1 LKFAKDGSWGGIDLS
16 LGPPSMKYIIEARIE
31 VDGVVDRN
39 DIVGAVFGQ
48 TEGLFSSE
56 LDLRELQK
64 SGRIGRIEIS
74 ASPQGEKTVGKITVP
89 SALDKYSTA
98 LIAAMIESVE
108 RVGPYAARVKIE
120 RIYDIRAEK
129 RKKIVERARTIL
141 YEWEKSKLPEDDV
154 ILKEL
159 EEAILKARV
168 VEYGP
173 DKLPAG
179 PEVDKSEELIIV
191 EGRADVI
198 NLLRHGYR
206 NAVAV
211 EGVKIPRTIKDL
223 SAKKRK
229 VIAFLDGDRGGDLIL
244 SELQRAGVKVDLVA
258 RAPYGR
264 EVEGLTGKEISD
276 ALHHAIPFDE
286 AIRRL
291 KIPKEVPQ
299 LPEKINECAKEIEGK
314 LMAIILN
321 SKVQEI
327 ERVPVS
333 ELAQRLQELK
343 DQAKYVV
350 FDGVITQRLVDILSE
365 VGVDVYLVGVRVGEI
380 SKPSERVHIITFD
393 NL

>member
-1 LKFAKDGSWGGIDLS
+1 MS

-39 DIVGAVFGQ
+39 DIVGAIFGQ

-98 LIAAMIESVE
+98 LIAAMVESVE
-108 RVGPYAARVKIE
+108 RVGPYTARVKIE

-141 YEWEKSKLPEDDV
+141 YEWEKSKLPEDDR

-159 EEAILKARV
+159 EEALLKAKV

-173 DKLPAG
+173 EKLPAG
-179 PEVDKSEELIIV
+179 PEVGKSEELIIV

-206 NAVAV
+206 NVVAV
-211 EGVKIPRTIKDL
+211 EGVKIPKTIKDL
-223 SAKKRK
+223 SAKKRR
-229 VIAFLDGDRGGDLIL
+229 VVAFLDGDRGGDLIL

-291 KIPKEVPQ
+291 KIPKETPQ
-299 LPEKINECAKEIEGK
+299 LPEKVKECAKEVEGK

-321 SKVQEI
+321 SEVQEV

-333 ELAQRLQELK
+333 ELAQRLQELR
-343 DQAKYVV
+343 DQAKYIV

-365 VGVDVYLVGVRVGEI
+365 TGVDVYLVGVRVGEI

-393 NL
+393 SL

>member
-1 LKFAKDGSWGGIDLS
+1 
-16 LGPPSMKYIIEARIE
+16 MKYIIEARIE

-39 DIVGAVFGQ
+39 DIVGAIFGQ

-74 ASPQGEKTVGKITVP
+74 ASPQGEKTIGKITVP

-98 LIAAMIESVE
+98 LIAAMIESIE

-141 YEWEKSKLPEDDV
+141 YEWEKSKLPEDDM

-159 EEAILKARV
+159 EEALLKARV
-168 VEYGP
+168 IEYGP

-179 PEVDKSEELIIV
+179 PEVGKSEELIIV

-223 SAKKRK
+223 SAKKKK

-299 LPEKINECAKEIEGK
+299 LPEKVREYAKEVEGK

-321 SKVQEI
+321 SDVQEV

-333 ELAQRLQELK
+333 ELAQRLQELR

-365 VGVDVYLVGVRVGEI
+365 VGIDVYLVGVRVGEI

>member
-1 LKFAKDGSWGGIDLS
+1 MS
-16 LGPPSMKYIIEARIE
+16 LGPPSTKYIIEARIE
-31 VDGVVDRN
+31 VDGIVDRN
-39 DIVGAVFGQ
+39 DIVGAIFGQ

-98 LIAAMIESVE
+98 LIAAMVESVE

-129 RKKIVERARTIL
+129 RKKIVERARTLL
-141 YEWEKSKLPEDDV
+141 YEWEKSKLPEDDM

-159 EEAILKARV
+159 EEALLKARV

-173 DKLPAG
+173 EKLPAG
-179 PEVDKSEELIIV
+179 PEVGKSDELIIV

-223 SAKKRK
+223 SAKKKR

-286 AIRRL
+286 AVRRL
-291 KIPKEVPQ
+291 KIPKEAPQ
-299 LPEKINECAKEIEGK
+299 LPGKVRECVKEVEGK
-314 LMAIILN
+314 LMAIILD
-321 SKVQEI
+321 SDVREV

-333 ELAQRLQELK
+333 ELAQRLQELR
-343 DQAKYVV
+343 DRAKYIV

-365 VGVDVYLVGVRVGEI
+365 TGVDVYLIGVRVGEI

-393 NL
+393 SL

>member
-1 LKFAKDGSWGGIDLS
+1 MS

-39 DIVGAVFGQ
+39 DIVGAIFGQ

-74 ASPQGEKTVGKITVP
+74 ASPQGEKTIGKITVP

-98 LIAAMIESVE
+98 LIAAMIESIE

-141 YEWEKSKLPEDDV
+141 YEWEKSKLPEDDM

-159 EEAILKARV
+159 EEALLKARV
-168 VEYGP
+168 IEYGP

-179 PEVDKSEELIIV
+179 PEVGKGEELIIV

-223 SAKKRK
+223 SAKKKK

-299 LPEKINECAKEIEGK
+299 LPEKVREYAKEVEGK

-321 SKVQEI
+321 SDVQEV

-333 ELAQRLQELK
+333 ELAQRLQELR

-365 VGVDVYLVGVRVGEI
+365 VGIDVYLVGVRVGEI

>member
-1 LKFAKDGSWGGIDLS
+1 MS
-16 LGPPSMKYIIEARIE
+16 LGPPSTKYIIEARIE
-31 VDGVVDRN
+31 VDGIVDRN
-39 DIVGAVFGQ
+39 DIVGAIFGQ

-98 LIAAMIESVE
+98 LIAAMVESVE

-129 RKKIVERARTIL
+129 RKKIVERARTLL
-141 YEWEKSKLPEDDV
+141 YEWEKSKLPEDDM

-159 EEAILKARV
+159 EEALLKARV

-173 DKLPAG
+173 EKLPAG
-179 PEVDKSEELIIV
+179 PEVGKSEELIIV

-211 EGVKIPRTIKDL
+211 EGVKIPRTIKEL
-223 SAKKRK
+223 SAKKKR

-286 AIRRL
+286 AVRRL
-291 KIPKEVPQ
+291 KIPKEAPQ
-299 LPEKINECAKEIEGK
+299 LPGKVRECVKEVEGK

-321 SKVQEI
+321 SEVEEV

-333 ELAQRLQELK
+333 ELAQRLQELR
-343 DQAKYVV
+343 DQAKYIV

-365 VGVDVYLVGVRVGEI
+365 TGVDVYLIGVRVGEI

-393 NL
+393 SL

>member
-1 LKFAKDGSWGGIDLS
+1 LS
-16 LGPPSMKYIIEARIE
+16 LGPPSTKYIIEARIE
-31 VDGVVDRN
+31 VDGIVDRN
-39 DIVGAVFGQ
+39 DIVGAIFGQ

-98 LIAAMIESVE
+98 LIAAMVESVE

-129 RKKIVERARTIL
+129 RKKIVERARTLL
-141 YEWEKSKLPEDDV
+141 YEWEKSKLPEDDM

-159 EEAILKARV
+159 EEALLKARV

-173 DKLPAG
+173 EKLPAG
-179 PEVDKSEELIIV
+179 PEVGKSDELIIV

-223 SAKKRK
+223 SAKKKR

-286 AIRRL
+286 AVRRL
-291 KIPKEVPQ
+291 KIPKEAPQ
-299 LPEKINECAKEIEGK
+299 LPGKVRECVKEVEGK
-314 LMAIILN
+314 LMAIILD
-321 SKVQEI
+321 SDVREV

-333 ELAQRLQELK
+333 ELAQRLQELR
-343 DQAKYVV
+343 DRAKYIV

-365 VGVDVYLVGVRVGEI
+365 TGVDVYLIGVRVGEI

-393 NL
+393 SL

>member
-1 LKFAKDGSWGGIDLS
+1 MS

-39 DIVGAVFGQ
+39 DIVGAIFGQ

-74 ASPQGEKTVGKITVP
+74 ASPQGEKTIGKITVP

-98 LIAAMIESVE
+98 LIAAMIESIE

-141 YEWEKSKLPEDDV
+141 YEWEKSKLPEDDI

-159 EEAILKARV
+159 EEALLKARV
-168 VEYGP
+168 IEYGP

-179 PEVDKSEELIIV
+179 PEVGKSEELIIV

-223 SAKKRK
+223 SAKKKK

-299 LPEKINECAKEIEGK
+299 LPEKVREYAKEVEGK

-321 SKVQEI
+321 SDVQEV

-333 ELAQRLQELK
+333 ELAQRLQELR

-365 VGVDVYLVGVRVGEI
+365 VGIDVYLVGVRVGEI

>member
-1 LKFAKDGSWGGIDLS
+1 MS

-141 YEWEKSKLPEDDV
+141 YEWEKSKLPEDDM

-159 EEAILKARV
+159 EEALLKARV
-168 VEYGP
+168 IEYGP

-179 PEVDKSEELIIV
+179 PEVGKSEELIIV

-223 SAKKRK
+223 SAKKKK

-299 LPEKINECAKEIEGK
+299 LPEKVREYAKEVEGK

-321 SKVQEI
+321 SDVQEV

-333 ELAQRLQELK
+333 ELAQRLQELR

-365 VGVDVYLVGVRVGEI
+365 VGIDVYLVGVRVGEI

>member
-1 LKFAKDGSWGGIDLS
+1 MS

-39 DIVGAVFGQ
+39 DIVGAIFGQ

-98 LIAAMIESVE
+98 LIAAMVESVE
-108 RVGPYAARVKIE
+108 RVGPYTARVKIE

-141 YEWEKSKLPEDDV
+141 YEWEKSKLPEDDR

-159 EEAILKARV
+159 EEALLKAKV

-173 DKLPAG
+173 EKLPAG
-179 PEVDKSEELIIV
+179 PEVGKSEELIIV

-206 NAVAV
+206 NVVAV
-211 EGVKIPRTIKDL
+211 EGVKIPKTIKDL
-223 SAKKRK
+223 SAKKRR
-229 VIAFLDGDRGGDLIL
+229 VVAFLDGDRGGDLIL

-291 KIPKEVPQ
+291 KIPKEAPQ
-299 LPEKINECAKEIEGK
+299 LPEKVKECVKEVEGK

-321 SKVQEI
+321 SEVQEV

-343 DQAKYVV
+343 DQAKYIV

-365 VGVDVYLVGVRVGEI
+365 TGVDVYLVGVRVGEI

-393 NL
+393 SL

>member
-1 LKFAKDGSWGGIDLS
+1 MS

-39 DIVGAVFGQ
+39 DIVGAIFGQ

-74 ASPQGEKTVGKITVP
+74 ASPQGEKTIGKITVP

-98 LIAAMIESVE
+98 LIAAMIESIE

-141 YEWEKSKLPEDDV
+141 YEWEKSKLPEDDM

-159 EEAILKARV
+159 EEALLKARV
-168 VEYGP
+168 IEYGP

-179 PEVDKSEELIIV
+179 PEVGKSEELIIV

-223 SAKKRK
+223 SAKKKK

-299 LPEKINECAKEIEGK
+299 LPEKVREYAKEVEGK

-321 SKVQEI
+321 SDVQEV

-333 ELAQRLQELK
+333 ELAQRLQELR

-365 VGVDVYLVGVRVGEI
+365 VGIDVYLVGVRVGEI